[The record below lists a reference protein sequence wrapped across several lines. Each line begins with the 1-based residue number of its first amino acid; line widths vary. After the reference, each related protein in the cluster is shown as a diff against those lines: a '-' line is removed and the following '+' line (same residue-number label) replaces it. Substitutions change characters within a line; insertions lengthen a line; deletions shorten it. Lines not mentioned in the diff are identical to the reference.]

1 MQSEFSTKRLQ
12 LLSGEELIDEWDT
25 VMLTNLR
32 VFVSSKPGRVSETW
46 DEARLEECLEP
57 KLKNAGK
64 TGRKWLGYRF
74 LSIGLAMIA
83 LQLVPYLFLG
93 TNILNSLGDIIES
106 LYFLVSMLATTAGI
120 YLTLG
125 SYLNRPPHTS
135 VLISVPGAKDILAI
149 FQGWDSKDARDFVTK
164 YRRAKRGI

>member
-74 LSIGLAMIA
+74 LIIGLAMIA
-83 LQLVPYLFLG
+83 LQLVPYLLLG

-106 LYFLVSMLATTAGI
+106 LYFLVSMLAATAGI

>member
-57 KLKNAGK
+57 KLKKAGK

-74 LSIGLAMIA
+74 LIIG
-83 LQLVPYLFLG
+83 
-93 TNILNSLGDIIES
+93 
-106 LYFLVSMLATTAGI
+106 
-120 YLTLG
+120 
-125 SYLNRPPHTS
+125 
-135 VLISVPGAKDILAI
+135 
-149 FQGWDSKDARDFVTK
+149 
-164 YRRAKRGI
+164 